1 MEKIPFLVA
10 NWKMYPADA
19 DEAKALFSSVTSYV
33 SREKPNATI
42 VIAPPSVFTGL
53 FGKSIKKNG
62 KVSLAVQD
70 VAATRGEGA
79 YTGEVSAEIAKSI
92 GVTYAIVGH
101 SERRAAGET
110 DEVVNKKLIASL
122 EAGLTTI
129 LCVGEKERDEQGT
142 YLGVLK
148 TQVEH
153 SLGNLPLRLFKKL
166 VIAYEPVFAIG
177 KDASFALSPREIHET
192 VIFIRKVIN
201 DLSMAQD
208 KKTNV
213 QRIPV
218 LYGGSVAPENVAAM
232 YADASVDG
240 FLIGHQSLDA
250 SAFKEIIKNVAPK
263 KR

>member
-1 MEKIPFLVA
+1 
-10 NWKMYPADA
+10 
-19 DEAKALFSSVTSYV
+19 
-33 SREKPNATI
+33 
-42 VIAPPSVFTGL
+42 
-53 FGKSIKKNG
+53 
-62 KVSLAVQD
+62 
-70 VAATRGEGA
+70 
-79 YTGEVSAEIAKSI
+79 
-92 GVTYAIVGH
+92 
-101 SERRAAGET
+101 
-110 DEVVNKKLIASL
+110 
-122 EAGLTTI
+122 
-129 LCVGEKERDEQGT
+129 
-142 YLGVLK
+142 VLK